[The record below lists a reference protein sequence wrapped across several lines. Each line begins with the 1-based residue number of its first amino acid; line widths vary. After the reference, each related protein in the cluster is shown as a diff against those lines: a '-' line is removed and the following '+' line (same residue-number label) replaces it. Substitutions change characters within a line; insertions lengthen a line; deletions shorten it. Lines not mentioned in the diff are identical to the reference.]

1 MPVDDSVKMTGEV
14 VEVLPSLFRVRVNDD
29 YTVLAHLSGKMRKA
43 RIKVILGDTVS
54 VEMSPYDLSKGRI
67 SYRH

>member
-1 MPVDDSVKMTGEV
+1 MPVEDSVKMTGEV
-14 VEVLPSLFRVRVNDD
+14 IEVLPSLFKVRVNEDC
-29 YTVLAHLSGKMRKA
+29 TVLAHLSGKMRKA